1 MLRQRVA
8 IAIAGTYASRAACGR
23 GARRIR
29 SVRAACA
36 VASGAPSGTHCRG
49 QRSAV
54 GGRAARASAR
64 RAEPRGCTLIAPLS
78 CRFPPGTTH
87 WHRSMPRP
95 PRRLVQTLVGRAV
108 AWPLGA
114 AVEHAG
120 RGGGKCATGTAV
132 EHAGRGGGK
141 RATGTATLGALR
153 TPWHSITWRS
163 GGVRVTLRGRL
174 RAAARPC
181 AAMMCGVVAAWR
193 ARNYGGT
200 DEGG

>member
-1 MLRQRVA
+1 MPVLRQRLA

-114 AVEHAG
+114 AVEP
-120 RGGGKCATGTAV
+120 
-132 EHAGRGGGK
+132 AGRGGGK

-174 RAAARPC
+174 RAVARPC